1 MTNMNCTTAREEML
15 IADLADLRGEGSS
28 ELAAHL
34 RTCTECR
41 AVAATLVRSQGV
53 MNEGLAALKPR
64 APAKVGV
71 IRKPIAWRW
80 APLPL
85 AAAAVLAL
93 LLARPQSNNT
103 LPNIDAITQRMFR
116 EAPVFAPPAGK
127 QAMVIEKNNMTIVWL
142 YNEEKL

>member
-1 MTNMNCTTAREEML
+1 MTTMSCTTAREEML
-15 IADLADLRGEGSS
+15 IADLEDLRGEGDS

-34 RTCTECR
+34 RTCAECR
-41 AVAATLVRSQGV
+41 AVAATLVRAQAAMG
-53 MNEGLAALKPR
+53 EGLAALKPDVPVK
-64 APAKVGV
+64 AAA
-71 IRKPIAWRW
+71 IRKQTAWRW

-93 LLARPQSNNT
+93 LLVRPQSNNT
-103 LPNIDAITQRMFR
+103 LPNIDAITQRMFP
-116 EAPVFAPPAGK
+116 EAPVIAPPAGK